1 MGITLENKKILVTGG
16 NGYLGS
22 FLVKALKSK
31 GAQVFIVSKNVVETD
46 YSFNVDLSNFENLN
60 KIISEIQPDIVYH
73 LAANISRERD
83 FSIFEE
89 MLNDNVLGTYNL
101 IKALQNT
108 NYQHFIF
115 TSTSEIYG
123 NNESPFHENQIP
135 NPVSPYSLTK
145 VMAEN
150 LIKTH
155 LTQMQKNYTILRLF
169 NFFGENMSESFFIT
183 QLINTLRRNEN
194 FAMTLGEQSRDF
206 LYIEDVISA
215 MVLSAE
221 NTNAQNETLNV
232 CRGKGDKINEL
243 AINIATKMN
252 KTEFLE
258 LGALPYRNNEIW
270 EMIGEASKINVK
282 LGFVPQ
288 YSLFDGISKI
298 LSQ

>member
-22 FLVKALKSK
+22 FLVKSLKSK
-31 GAQVFIVSKNVVETD
+31 GAEVFIVSKNVVETD

-89 MLNDNVLGTYNL
+89 MLNDNVLGTFNL

-135 NPVSPYSLTK
+135 APVSPYSLTK

-150 LIKTH
+150 LIKTYH
-155 LTQMQKNYTILRLF
+155 TQVQKNYTILRLF
-169 NFFGENMSESFFIT
+169 NFYGENMSESFFIT
-183 QLINTLRRNEN
+183 QLINTLKRNED
-194 FAMTLGEQSRDF
+194 FPMTLGDQSRDF

-215 MVLSAE
+215 MILSAE
-221 NTNAQNETLNV
+221 NTNAQNETFNV

-243 AINIATKMN
+243 ANSIAIKMG
-252 KTEFLE
+252 KLE
-258 LGALPYRNNEIW
+258 NLKLGALPYRNNEIW
-270 EMIGEASKINVK
+270 EMIGDASKIK
-282 LGFVPQ
+282 ESLGFVPK

>member
-22 FLVKALKSK
+22 HLVKALKSK
-31 GAQVFIVSKNVVETD
+31 GAKVFIVSKNAVETD
-46 YSFNVDLSNFENLN
+46 YSHNVDLSNFENLN
-60 KIISEIQPDIVYH
+60 KIIVKIQPDIVYH

-89 MLNDNVLGTYNL
+89 MLNDNVLGTFNL

-108 NYQHFIF
+108 KYQHFIF

-150 LIKTH
+150 LIKTN
-155 LTQMQKNYTILRLF
+155 LTQIQKNYTILRLF

-194 FAMTLGEQSRDF
+194 FDMTLGEQSRDF
-206 LYIEDVISA
+206 LYIDDVISA

-243 AINIATKMN
+243 AKTVAIKMGKIEN
-252 KTEFLE
+252 LK
-258 LGALPYRNNEIW
+258 LGVLPYRNNEIW
-270 EMIGEASKINVK
+270 EMIGDASKINEK
-282 LGFVPQ
+282 LGFVPK